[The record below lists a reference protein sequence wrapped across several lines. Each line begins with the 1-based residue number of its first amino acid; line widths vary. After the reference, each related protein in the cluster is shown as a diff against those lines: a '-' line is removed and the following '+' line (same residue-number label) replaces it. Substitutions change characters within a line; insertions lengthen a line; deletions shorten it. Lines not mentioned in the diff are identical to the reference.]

1 MHLQPHPLA
10 DLFPMMGEAE
20 LSALAAD
27 IKAHGLREPIVLHEG
42 LILDGRNRLKACEI
56 VGVRRGDATRTI
68 AIGIKAANAA
78 ARGQKV
84 KDLRFSGKS
93 EKFPELEL

>member
-1 MHLQPHPLA
+1 MRAVYL
-10 DLFPMMGEAE
+10 M
-20 LSALAAD
+20 
-27 IKAHGLREPIVLHEG
+27 
-42 LILDGRNRLKACEI
+42 
-56 VGVRRGDATRTI
+56 RRGDATWTI